1 MKNIEVKGAKQH
13 NLKNIDVIIPRDKLT
28 VITGLSGSGKSSLA
42 FDTLYAEGQRRY
54 VESLS
59 SYARQFLSVMDKP
72 DVDHINGLSPAISI
86 EQKSTSHNPRS
97 TVGTVTEIYD
107 YLRLLYARVGTPF
120 CPDHGISLESQ
131 SIDQIVDK
139 LFKDEENERSIILC
153 PIVSQQKGE
162 HLILLNDLKVRGFI
176 RAKINGEI
184 IDLDNLPQ
192 LNKNKKHDIDIVI
205 DRLSIT
211 KKNKSRLSES
221 IETALRE
228 SDGKSWHRLIMLNNN
243 ISFILHKPQLSENI
257 GACARA
263 IKNFNFQKMIVVD
276 PKPIYPN
283 DKILATSVGAKNI
296 ISKSKNFDNL
306 ESALKNIDVVIATS
320 ARFRNKNIKHIQLE
334 DLKKIDY
341 KKKVA
346 FLFGSE
352 ASGLSNNEISYANYT
367 LQIPTNPDFKSL
379 NLSHSLI
386 IIAQVVHSVINS
398 KVSSFKKS
406 KKVKSASK
414 KDILSMFNLCIKN
427 LEDIGFFKPKE
438 KKPKMLENL
447 RNIFY
452 RMELS
457 SKETRILSSVFASLG
472 KKR

>member
-1 MKNIEVKGAKQH
+1 MSK
-13 NLKNIDVIIPRDKLT
+13 
-28 VITGLSGSGKSSLA
+28 
-42 FDTLYAEGQRRY
+42 
-54 VESLS
+54 
-59 SYARQFLSVMDKP
+59 
-72 DVDHINGLSPAISI
+72 
-86 EQKSTSHNPRS
+86 
-97 TVGTVTEIYD
+97 
-107 YLRLLYARVGTPF
+107 
-120 CPDHGISLESQ
+120 
-131 SIDQIVDK
+131 
-139 LFKDEENERSIILC
+139 
-153 PIVSQQKGE
+153 
-162 HLILLNDLKVRGFI
+162 
-176 RAKINGEI
+176 
-184 IDLDNLPQ
+184 
-192 LNKNKKHDIDIVI
+192 
-205 DRLSIT
+205 
-211 KKNKSRLSES
+211 
-221 IETALRE
+221 
-228 SDGKSWHRLIMLNNN
+228 NN

-296 ISKSKNFDNL
+296 ISKSKNYDNL

-367 LQIPTNPDFKSL
+367 LQIPTNQEFKSL
-379 NLSHSLI
+379 NLSHSLV
-386 IIAQVVHSVINS
+386 IIAQVVHSIINS
-398 KVSSFKKS
+398 KVSSFIKS

-438 KKPKMLENL
+438 KKPIMLENL

>member
-1 MKNIEVKGAKQH
+1 M
-13 NLKNIDVIIPRDKLT
+13 
-28 VITGLSGSGKSSLA
+28 S
-42 FDTLYAEGQRRY
+42 
-54 VESLS
+54 
-59 SYARQFLSVMDKP
+59 
-72 DVDHINGLSPAISI
+72 
-86 EQKSTSHNPRS
+86 
-97 TVGTVTEIYD
+97 
-107 YLRLLYARVGTPF
+107 
-120 CPDHGISLESQ
+120 
-131 SIDQIVDK
+131 
-139 LFKDEENERSIILC
+139 
-153 PIVSQQKGE
+153 
-162 HLILLNDLKVRGFI
+162 
-176 RAKINGEI
+176 
-184 IDLDNLPQ
+184 
-192 LNKNKKHDIDIVI
+192 
-205 DRLSIT
+205 
-211 KKNKSRLSES
+211 
-221 IETALRE
+221 
-228 SDGKSWHRLIMLNNN
+228 NNN

-263 IKNFNFQKMIVVD
+263 MKNFSFQKMIVVA

-306 ESALKNIDVVIATS
+306 EPALKNIDVVIATS
-320 ARFRNKNIKHIQLE
+320 ARFRNKNIKHIQLQ

-379 NLSHSLI
+379 NLSHCLI
-386 IIAQVVHSVINS
+386 IIAQVLHSVINS
-398 KVSSFKKS
+398 KVPSFKKS
-406 KKVKSASK
+406 KKVKLASK
-414 KDILSMFNLCIKN
+414 NDILSMTNLCIKN

-438 KKPKMLENL
+438 KKPIMLENL

-452 RMELS
+452 RVELS